1 MTPKETFKADIES
14 LDIPEHIKK
23 YIVTAGELYA
33 TKAWGEGFARSQEIT
48 QKTLSI
54 FNN

>member
-14 LDIPEHIKK
+14 LDIPEHIKSLI
-23 YIVTAGELYA
+23 IVTGDLYA
-33 TKAWGEGFARSQEIT
+33 AEMYAEGFMEYEKISK
-48 QKTLSI
+48 KTKSI